1 MTRTTV
7 DIDTLVLDEVK
18 RLRDETGV
26 SLGQVVSQLLAE
38 ALASHQ
44 EAPTSTSLQWTAKPM
59 GIRVDLTDKDALHAI
74 LDEAKPR

>member
-7 DIDTLVLDEVK
+7 DIDTVVLDEVK
-18 RLRDETGV
+18 RLRDDKGI

-44 EAPTSTSLQWTAKPM
+44 EAPPSTRLQWTAKPM
-59 GIRVDLTDKDALHAI
+59 GARVDLADKEALHAI
-74 LDEAKPR
+74 LDEAEPQ